1 MSAPPAALDA
11 AGTAISRFCSP
22 PTQIAGWGRFPLQEG
37 RLCASEDLAAV
48 TDHVML
54 SRGLGRAYG
63 DAALPARAGGAL
75 ASTLFADRLLAFDPE
90 TGILR
95 AEAGA
100 PLWRILDL
108 FLPRGWFP
116 PVTPGTK
123 YVTLGGMVA
132 ADVHGK
138 MHHAEGTF
146 GRHVVAI
153 RMRLA
158 NGEVVE
164 CSPEAHPDLFD
175 ATLGGMGLTGHI
187 LEVAFRMKRI
197 PSPWILEEVRTFA
210 DLDTLLPA
218 LQAAGAQWP
227 FTVAWAD
234 FLNPPPTCGR
244 GVLMVGRWAEPSEAP
259 PYPPK
264 RRKTFRLPAVF
275 PNWFLQPAMVRW
287 FNRAYFYRAQR
298 QVGCRVVHPETFF
311 YPLDAVLDWNR
322 VYGPRGFTQYQCV
335 LPADTGYEAHYA
347 LVRRLREL
355 AAPVFLAVIKDCG
368 AEGRGLLSFPRPGI
382 SYALD
387 LPISERTQD
396 IVDALNELVIAA
408 GGRIYLAKDALTR
421 AEHFRAMEPR
431 LAHFQAA
438 RQRWDPER
446 RLRSAL
452 SVRLMGDLP

>member
-1 MSAPPAALDA
+1 M
-11 AGTAISRFCSP
+11 GTVTRPYCSP
-22 PTQIAGWGRFPLQEG
+22 LQPICGWGRFPVQEG
-37 RLCASEDLAAV
+37 HLCAHENLQAITPHV
-48 TDHVML
+48 TL

-63 DAALPARAGGAL
+63 DAALPAQKGEAV
-75 ASTLFADRLLAFDPE
+75 ASTLFADRLLAFDPN
-90 TGILR
+90 TGVLR
-95 AEAGA
+95 AEAGC

-108 FLPRGWFP
+108 FLPRLWFP

-138 MHHAEGTF
+138 MHHSEGTF

-153 RMRLA
+153 QLLLA
-158 NGEVVE
+158 TGQVVE
-164 CSPEAHPDLFD
+164 CSPEVHPDLFD

-197 PSPWILEEVRTFA
+197 PSPWILEEVRTFE
-210 DLDTLLPA
+210 DLRTLLPA
-218 LQAAGAQWP
+218 LQEAGRDWP

-234 FLNPPPTCGR
+234 FLNPPPLFGR

-259 PYPPK
+259 PRLPEK
-264 RRKTFRLPAVF
+264 RRTLALPAVF
-275 PNWFLQPAMVRW
+275 PNWFLQPAMIRW
-287 FNRAYFYRAQR
+287 FNRLYFYRAQR
-298 QVGCRVVHPETFF
+298 QVGRRVVHPETFF
-311 YPLDAVLDWNR
+311 YPLDALRNWNR

-335 LPADTGYEAHYA
+335 LPAESGYEVHCAF
-347 LVRRLREL
+347 VQRLREL

-382 SYALD
+382 SFALD
-387 LPISERTQD
+387 MPMSERTVE
-396 IVDALNELVIAA
+396 IVSSLNEFVIAA

-431 LAHFQAA
+431 LARFQAV
-438 RQRWDPER
+438 RQHWDPER

-452 SVRLMGDLP
+452 SVRLMGDPE